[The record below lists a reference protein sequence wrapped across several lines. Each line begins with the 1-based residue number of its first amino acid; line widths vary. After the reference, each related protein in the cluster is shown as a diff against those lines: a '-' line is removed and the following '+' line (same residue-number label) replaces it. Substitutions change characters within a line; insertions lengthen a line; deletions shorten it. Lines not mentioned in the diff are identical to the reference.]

1 MYAPIFIGIA
11 IVMIALGLLVSLIA
25 GVRNL
30 YIGKADFKKIIT
42 FAVPFVVFGIAY
54 SSIGVAGDAAI
65 ATMVIPA
72 PDFTPASA
80 DWSLLSC
87 DPSTRESIS
96 KRSLRSPRPT

>member
-30 YIGKADFKKIIT
+30 YIGKADIKKIIT

-65 ATMVIPA
+65 ATMVIMLA
-72 PDFTPASA
+72 LMALAIVVSGVR
-80 DWSLLSC
+80 
-87 DPSTRESIS
+87 STFNI
-96 KRSLRSPRPT
+96 